1 MARLPRIVLADHA
14 HHVVQHG
21 HDRTAIVRDDEDR
34 RAWLALLRDAAATQ
48 RVDLHAWALL
58 DDRFHLV
65 ATPSTPEALSRLM
78 QSVARRHAAAFN
90 RRHNRRGTLWEGRFR
105 ASLLQPGDWV
115 ADAMCHVERLPL
127 TEGLV
132 NDASHWPWS
141 SARHHRGLQ
150 RDPAL
155 CEAPAWWALGNT
167 PFEREAAWRLRLDE
181 GPAPS
186 RLARLQAAT
195 QRGWPVGDPDFLAA
209 LQDVTDRPLSPRPRG
224 RPPKTH
230 TTPRTREDTR

>member
-1 MARLPRIVLADHA
+1 MARLPRIVLAGHA

-34 RAWLALLRDAAATQ
+34 LAWLALLRDAAATQ

-65 ATPSTPEALSRLM
+65 ATPSTTEALSRLM

-90 RRHNRRGTLWEGRFR
+90 RRHDRRGTLWEGRFR
-105 ASLLQPGDWV
+105 ATLLQPGAWV

-132 NDASHWPWS
+132 TDASLWPWS

-150 RDPAL
+150 RDTAL

-167 PFEREAAWRLRLDE
+167 PFEREATWRSRLDE
-181 GPAPS
+181 GPAPM

-209 LQDVTDRPLSPRPRG
+209 LQDSTDQPLTPRPRG
-224 RPPKTH
+224 RPPKEAA
-230 TTPRTREDTR
+230 PGASEDKR